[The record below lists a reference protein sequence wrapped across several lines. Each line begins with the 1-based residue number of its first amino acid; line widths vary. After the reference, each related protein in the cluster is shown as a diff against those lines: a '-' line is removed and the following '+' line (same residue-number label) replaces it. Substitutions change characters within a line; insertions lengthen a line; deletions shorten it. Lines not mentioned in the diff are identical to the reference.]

1 MNPDQLS
8 NFNSNNPL
16 ATRRSN
22 LYSTFDNQAIF
33 VQPVAAASKSCAR
46 QQVLDRILEKIFE
59 QDLLAKSYVE
69 QYLRYKYRRNCKAN
83 TLRQAAT
90 SLVQFLSFFAN
101 RGNTVLEQL
110 SREDIEAFVEALQDR
125 GLKPTTVNTRLRNVY
140 AFVRYLIIEDRGFDW
155 GLMERKVK
163 LKLPDRLPRAIEPQ
177 HLDQLLGAIDNCR
190 DRALILL
197 LLRTGMRIGEL
208 LNCKVEDIDLYEQKI
223 LIYQSDKTCV
233 GRVVYY
239 SEDAHQALLAWLRLR
254 DPLKQHLFYG
264 RGDKPLSY
272 EAARSI
278 LHKYLQKAGLQ
289 YSGYSLHCLR
299 HTFATDLLNATMPL
313 ECLREL
319 LGHSSMEITRRYARL
334 SDKTREQEYF
344 RAMDRIL
351 KGECDE
357 NDQCDR

>member
-8 NFNSNNPL
+8 NFNSNNPH
-16 ATRRSN
+16 RSD
-22 LYSTFDNQAIF
+22 LHSTFNNQAIF

-46 QQVLDRILEKIFE
+46 QQVLDRILEKIVE
-59 QDLLAKSYVE
+59 QDLLGKFYVE

-90 SLVQFLSFFAN
+90 SLAQFLSFFAS

-140 AFVRYLIIEDRGFDW
+140 AFVRYLIIEYRGFDW

-208 LNCKVEDIDLYEQKI
+208 LSCKVEDIDLYEQKI

-239 SEDAHQALLAWLRLR
+239 SEDAHQALLAWLRVR

-264 RGDKPLSY
+264 RGDKSLSY

-319 LGHSSMEITRRYARL
+319 LGHCSMEITRRYARL
-334 SDKTREQEYF
+334 SDKTREEEYF
-344 RAMDRIL
+344 KAMERIL